1 MSVSDTRTLPRSLY
15 VCVCVCVCVCVY
27 RCDAPSSKGEII
39 YCRVLYHALRINHE
53 QTTQRDSFCR
63 VENIE
68 CLRYLSLEIGH
79 KRILESTESSLRSR
93 FFDPCQVRVF
103 AVHTES
109 EHFGIERLKLVISL
123 RALSSIFTHICT
135 HRGRERAC
143 SFNVSKFLFL
153 DTISHSLSLYKYIY
167 IYVCVCVC
175 VCIDSTHRS
184 ENATISVGHTK
195 VKSSG

>member
-1 MSVSDTRTLPRSLY
+1 MFVSDTRTLPRSLY
-15 VCVCVCVCVCVY
+15 VCMYVCMCVCVY

-68 CLRYLSLEIGH
+68 CLRYLSLEVGH
-79 KRILESTESSLRSR
+79 KRVLESTESSLRSR

-123 RALSSIFTHICT
+123 RALSSIFTNICT

-143 SFNVSKFLFL
+143 SFNVSKCLFL
-153 DTISHSLSLYKYIY
+153 DTISHSLSL
-167 IYVCVCVC
+167 
-175 VCIDSTHRS
+175 
-184 ENATISVGHTK
+184 
-195 VKSSG
+195 